1 MVYLGRYGLAFL
13 AGIILPASNA
23 AAKDFDFTTLET
35 VPDDE
40 LASQRGKF
48 VLDGMTINFGAQMR
62 TFFGQDLVLE
72 TTLQWTD
79 QGAITTQVASP
90 ALTEVSAQD
99 VQNGVLGSG
108 NIQITMGNSNVF
120 LGNDGQTALIHRTE
134 DPIGSVL
141 VNTGAGVNA
150 YTQVEAV
157 LDISGFDAFRS
168 GLMQQSIG
176 NNIVEQIGLASGGI
190 PGS

>member
-13 AGIILPASNA
+13 AGVILPASNA

-79 QGAITTQVASP
+79 QGVITTQVASP

-176 NNIVEQIGLASGGI
+176 NNIVEQIGLASGRI

>member
-1 MVYLGRYGLAFL
+1 MAYLGKYGLAFL
-13 AGIILPASNA
+13 AGVILPASNA
-23 AAKDFDFTTLET
+23 AAEEFDFTALET
-35 VPDDE
+35 VPDEE
-40 LASQRGKF
+40 LASQRGGF
-48 VLDGMTINFGAQMR
+48 VLEGMTVNFGAQMR
-62 TFFGQDLVLE
+62 TFFGDDLVLE

-79 QGAITTQVASP
+79 QGAITTQTVSP
-90 ALTEVSAQD
+90 LLTEVTAQEIH
-99 VQNGVLGSG
+99 NGILSNG

-141 VNTGAGVNA
+141 VNTGTGVNA

-168 GLMQQSIG
+168 GLMQQHIG
-176 NNIVEQIGLASGGI
+176 NNVVEQIGLASGGL
-190 PGS
+190 PGN